1 MSTTMSPRASGR
13 FAIEANNVSKTYG
26 SGEGAVHALRDVSVG
41 FEQTQ
46 FTAIMGASGSGKSTL
61 MQCMAGLDN
70 VTSGSITMTSTEI
83 TSLDDDSLTTL
94 RRDRMGFVFQSFN
107 LLPALTA
114 EQNIL
119 LPLRL
124 ASRKVEKDW
133 FKELTETLGI
143 EQRLAHRPA
152 ELSGGQQQRV
162 AIARALIHRPEIV
175 FCDEPT
181 GALDTKSGNQVLEFL
196 RSSVDL
202 HQTTVVMVT
211 HSATA
216 AAWAD
221 RVIYLADGEIAGD
234 DRNPTVDGVLNVIGQ
249 MGGRA

>member
-1 MSTTMSPRASGR
+1 MGHSSSAESDA
-13 FAIEANNVSKTYG
+13 FAIEARSISKVYG
-26 SGEGAVHALRDVSVG
+26 AGEGAVHALRDVSVG
-41 FEQTQ
+41 FDAGH

-61 MQCMAGLDN
+61 MQCMAGLDG
-70 VTSGSITMTSTEI
+70 VSSGTITMKTEEI
-83 TSLDDDSLTTL
+83 TSLDDDALTVL

-114 EQNIL
+114 KQNIL
-119 LPLRL
+119 LPMKL
-124 ASRKVEKDW
+124 ASASVDNAW
-133 FKELTETLGI
+133 LQELAETLGI
-143 EQRLAHRPA
+143 ESRLSHRPA

-162 AIARALIHRPEIV
+162 AIARALIHRPEII

-181 GALDTKSGNQVLEFL
+181 GALDSKSGNQVLEYL
-196 RSSVDL
+196 RSSVDR
-202 HQTTVVMVT
+202 HGTTVVMVT

-221 RVIYLADGEIAGD
+221 RVIYLADGEIAGED
-234 DRNPTVDGVLNVIGQ
+234 HDPTVNGVLQVIGE

>member
-1 MSTTMSPRASGR
+1 MSTRASEAVLAN
-13 FAIEANNVSKTYG
+13 FAIEAKGIEKVYG
-26 SGEGAVHALRDVSVG
+26 SGEGAVNALRSVSVG
-41 FEQTQ
+41 FEAGR

-61 MQCMAGLDN
+61 MQCMAGLDS
-70 VTSGSITMTSTEI
+70 VTKGSIIMGSTET
-83 TSLDDDSLTTL
+83 TSLDDDALTSL

-114 EQNIL
+114 KQNIM

-124 ASRKVEKDW
+124 SSTSVDKSW
-133 FKELTETLGI
+133 FKELTQTLGI
-143 EQRLAHRPA
+143 ESRLSHRPS

-162 AIARALIHRPEIV
+162 AIARALIHRPEII

-181 GALDTKSGNQVLEFL
+181 GALDTKSGNQVLKFL
-196 RSSVDL
+196 RSSVDE
-202 HQTTVVMVT
+202 HGTTVVMVT

-221 RVIYLADGEIAGD
+221 RVVYLADGEIAGED
-234 DRNPTVDGVLNVIGQ
+234 LNPTVDGVLHVIGQ

>member
-1 MSTTMSPRASGR
+1 MSTATQPLSGVQY
-13 FAIEANNVSKTYG
+13 AMEAQSINKIYG
-26 SGEGAVHALRDVSVG
+26 SGEGAVRALHDVSVG
-41 FEQTQ
+41 FECQR

-61 MQCMAGLDN
+61 MQCMAGLDA
-70 VTSGSITMTSTEI
+70 VTSGSIHMDETDI
-83 TSLDDDSLTTL
+83 TALDDDALTML

-114 EQNIL
+114 KQNIL
-119 LPLRL
+119 LPTRL
-124 ASRKVEKDW
+124 ASSKVDGAW
-133 FKELTETLGI
+133 YDQLVETLGI
-143 EQRLAHRPA
+143 ESRLSHRPS

-162 AIARALIHRPEIV
+162 AIARALIQQPEVV

-181 GALDTKSGNQVLEFL
+181 GALDTQSGDQVLQFL
-196 RSSVDL
+196 RSSVDSYG
-202 HQTTVVMVT
+202 TTVVMVT

-221 RVIYLADGEIAGD
+221 RVIYLTDGEIAGED
-234 DRNPTVDGVLNVIGQ
+234 LNPTVDGVLNVVGQ

>member
-1 MSTTMSPRASGR
+1 MSRTLPPSSSLGY
-13 FAIEANNVSKTYG
+13 AIESHGISKIYG
-26 SGEGAVHALRDVSVG
+26 EGEGAVHALRDVSVG

-61 MQCMAGLDN
+61 VQCMAGLDS
-70 VTSGSITMTSTEI
+70 VTSGQITMGASEI
-83 TSLDDDSLTTL
+83 TSLDDDAITTL

-107 LLPALTA
+107 LLPALNA
-114 EQNIL
+114 RQNIL

-124 ASRKVEKDW
+124 ASSRVDPAW
-133 FKELTETLGI
+133 FDELTEKLGI
-143 EQRLAHRPA
+143 ASRLSHRPA

-162 AIARALIHRPEIV
+162 AIARALIHRPEII

-181 GALDTKSGNQVLEFL
+181 GALDTRSGNQVLEFL
-196 RSSVDL
+196 RTSVDNFG
-202 HQTTVVMVT
+202 TTVVMVT

-221 RVIYLADGEIAGD
+221 RVIYLADAEIAGE
-234 DRNPTVDGVLNVIGQ
+234 DRQPTVDGILSVIAQ

>member
-1 MSTTMSPRASGR
+1 MSTTTMTSETGS
-13 FAIEANNVSKTYG
+13 FAIEANEISKTYG

-41 FEQTQ
+41 FETKR

-61 MQCMAGLDN
+61 MQCMAGLDE
-70 VTSGSITMTSTEI
+70 VTSGTITMDTVDL
-83 TSLDDDSLTTL
+83 TSLNDDALTTL

-114 EQNIL
+114 RQNIM

-124 ASRKVEKDW
+124 SSTSVDSVW
-133 FKELTETLGI
+133 FEQLTETLGI
-143 EQRLAHRPA
+143 ESRLNHRPA

-162 AIARALIHRPEIV
+162 AIARALIHRPEII

-196 RSSVDL
+196 RSSVDD
-202 HQTTVVMVT
+202 HDTTVVMVT

-221 RVIYLADGEIAGD
+221 RVIYLADGEIVGED
-234 DRNPTVDGVLNVIGQ
+234 QNPTVESVLQVIGQ

>member
-1 MSTTMSPRASGR
+1 MSVTTGHSPSVTS
-13 FAIEANNVSKTYG
+13 AIQADRISKVYG
-26 SGEGAVHALRDVSVG
+26 QGEGAVHALRDVSVG
-41 FEQTQ
+41 FGQGQ

-61 MQCMAGLDN
+61 MQCMAGLDS
-70 VTSGSITMTSTEI
+70 VTSGSISFGQTEL
-83 TSLDDDSLTTL
+83 TSLDDDALTTL

-114 EQNIL
+114 RQNIL

-124 ASRKVEKDW
+124 ASSKVDSSW
-133 FKELTETLGI
+133 MDELTSMLGI
-143 EQRLAHRPA
+143 TERLSHRPA

-181 GALDTKSGNQVLEFL
+181 GALDTQSGNQVLEFL
-196 RSSVDL
+196 RNSVDE
-202 HQTTVVMVT
+202 HGMTVVMVT
-211 HSATA
+211 HSASA

-221 RVIYLADGEIAGD
+221 RVIYLADGEIAGED
-234 DRNPTVDGVLNVIGQ
+234 TNPTIEGVLRVVGQ